1 MPYRAPISS
10 LHFLKDTRATS
21 AIEFAIV
28 FPLFLILLFGIIIFG
43 SYLATVHGVQQLAAE
58 AARSSVAGL
67 SDTERASIAQS
78 YVTQN
83 VQYYPLILPNRVSV
97 SASAAAGNPNVFV
110 VTVSYDDSTS
120 FIYFLPQFVPAP
132 PPNIVETAAIPRGG
146 F

>member
-1 MPYRAPISS
+1 MAHVVSRAHLVTALPKRHQSHVGYRIRHCISAVS
-10 LHFLKDTRATS
+10 HS
-21 AIEFAIV
+21 AV
-28 FPLFLILLFGIIIFG
+28 WHNHFG

-67 SDTERASIAQS
+67 SDTEGASLAQS

-97 SASAAAGNPNVFV
+97 SAAAAAGNPNVFV

-120 FIYFLPQFVPAP
+120 FIYFLPQPIKSWDRCLEP
-132 PPNIVETAAIPRGG
+132 CRSRP
-146 F
+146 

>member
-1 MPYRAPISS
+1 MSRHAPIFSS
-10 LHFLKDTRATS
+10 RFLRDDSATS
-21 AIEFAIV
+21 AVEFAIV
-28 FPLFLILLFGIIIFG
+28 FPLFLVLLFGIIIFG

-67 SDTERASIAQS
+67 SDSERASLAQS

-97 SASAAAGNPNVFV
+97 SAAASAGNPNVFV

-132 PPNIVETAAIPRGG
+132 SPNIVRTAAIPRGG
-146 F
+146 Y